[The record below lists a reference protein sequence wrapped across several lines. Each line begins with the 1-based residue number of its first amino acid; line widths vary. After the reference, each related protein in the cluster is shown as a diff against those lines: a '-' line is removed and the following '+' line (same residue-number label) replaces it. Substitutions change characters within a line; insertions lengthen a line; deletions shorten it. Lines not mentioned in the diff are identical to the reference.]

1 MVIPNGT
8 PTAGLFCLDRAAE
21 GLAPFT
27 HGPLP
32 VVSRAPSQPDPR
44 ASSSAL
50 AADDRTWMGLCLVLA
65 RRAAERDE
73 VPVGAIVVEAGRV
86 IGRGFN
92 LRERDADP
100 TAHAEVLALREAGR
114 ALGHWRL
121 QAATLYVTLEPC
133 PMCAG
138 ALVNARVGRLVYG
151 CADAKAGAVESLY
164 GLVTDPRLNHRLAV
178 TAGVRSDEC
187 ARVLRAFFQRRRAS
201 ARGGAE

>member
-1 MVIPNGT
+1 VVIPNGT
-8 PTAGLFCLDRAAE
+8 PTAGLFCLDRAE
-21 GLAPFT
+21 HGPPPFT
-27 HGPLP
+27 YGPLF
-32 VVSRAPSQPDPR
+32 VVSRVPSQPDPR

-73 VPVGAIVVEAGRV
+73 VPVGAIVVEGGRV

-100 TAHAEVLALREAGR
+100 TA
-114 ALGHWRL
+114 LGHWRL
-121 QAATLYVTLEPC
+121 HAATLYVTLEPC

-151 CADAKAGAVESLY
+151 CADAKAGAVDSLY

-201 ARGGAE
+201 AHGGAG